1 MVLELEQK
9 DYGVILG
16 GLAAITVAAYIGHLQ
31 EVSPQIEMYIDYLT
45 GAIIIAS
52 LAIMYKA
59 SDLLGGEIARNL
71 QIMGAGAAIYLVTYY
86 PHIMW
91 HQQRI
96 AAPISDH
103 FGYVFY
109 HGATALA
116 FLLVGYG
123 FYGFYEMGQE

>member
-16 GLAAITVAAYIGHLQ
+16 SLAAITIAAYVGHLQ
-31 EVSPQIEMYIDYLT
+31 EAPPEIEMYIDYLT
-45 GAIIIAS
+45 AGIIIAS
-52 LAIMYKA
+52 LAVMYKA
-59 SDLLGGEIARNL
+59 SDLLGGDIARNL
-71 QIMGAGAAIYLVTYY
+71 QLMGVGAAIYLVTYF
-86 PHIMW
+86 PHILW

-96 AAPISDH
+96 AAPVSDH

-116 FLLVGYG
+116 FGLVGYG
-123 FYGFYEMGQE
+123 FYGFYKMGQE